1 MPHFQDNLLLYINR
15 IKVEFKDAYQ
25 PLLLQGS
32 YYINR
37 IKVEFKV
44 HNHSCIVT
52 CHININRIKVEF
64 KVFGWARFGNYF

>member
-1 MPHFQDNLLLYINR
+1 MDTEGTLIHYEEDINR

-37 IKVEFKV
+37 IKVEFKDA
-44 HNHSCIVT
+44 
-52 CHININRIKVEF
+52 NIDF
-64 KVFGWARFGNYF
+64 TTMGLPAY